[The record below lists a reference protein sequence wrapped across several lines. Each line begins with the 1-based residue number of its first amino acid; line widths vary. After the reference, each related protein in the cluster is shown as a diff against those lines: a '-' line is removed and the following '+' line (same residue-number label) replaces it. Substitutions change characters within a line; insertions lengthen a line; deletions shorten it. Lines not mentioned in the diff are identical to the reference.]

1 MKISFIAEGT
11 HTTWQTPSARLNAV
25 KFIFHRLQFM
35 SLRCHTKR
43 LLSAI
48 ISFAKAWM
56 AVLVTQYVVNQAPSL
71 TTKCRHRVEIKWTL
85 TQMNR
90 NDVLA
95 LLPHATIPLWGVSSG
110 ETIAVAFHMLANF
123 SGEGAEDE
131 AALKQRN
138 VQPEG
143 MLLHPRLL

>member
-1 MKISFIAEGT
+1 
-11 HTTWQTPSARLNAV
+11 
-25 KFIFHRLQFM
+25 
-35 SLRCHTKR
+35 
-43 LLSAI
+43 
-48 ISFAKAWM
+48 
-56 AVLVTQYVVNQAPSL
+56 
-71 TTKCRHRVEIKWTL
+71 
-85 TQMNR
+85 MNR